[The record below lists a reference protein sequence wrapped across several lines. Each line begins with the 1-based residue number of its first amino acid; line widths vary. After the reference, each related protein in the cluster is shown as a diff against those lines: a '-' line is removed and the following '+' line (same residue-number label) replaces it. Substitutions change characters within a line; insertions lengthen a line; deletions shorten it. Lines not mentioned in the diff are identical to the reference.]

1 MFKIGLTMGTN
12 PYDYD
17 CPIRER
23 VMFGD
28 NVECEHPNYI
38 SNSQPIMVDG
48 EIVGVLYERYP
59 HDWKE
64 DETHSFMV
72 QVDEVI
78 DSDHFIEDENR
89 YMAFAKL
96 TDLLVYLK
104 LL

>member
-28 NVECEHPNYI
+28 NVECEHPTYI

-59 HDWKE
+59 NDYRE
-64 DETHSFMV
+64 SISHSFMV
-72 QVDEVI
+72 QVDERI

-89 YMAFAKL
+89 YMAFANL
-96 TDLLVYLK
+96 TDLLAYLK